1 MLWSRRLLID
11 DRSWRGKVALI
22 YRASAG
28 PGSYF
33 KPRRLVHMPSDDWHA
48 VNAVD
53 LAIGGE

>member
-1 MLWSRRLLID
+1 MSWNSRVLID
-11 DRSWRGKVALI
+11 DRGGRGKVGLI

-33 KPRRLVHMPSDDWHA
+33 KRRRLAHMPSDDWHA

-53 LAIGGE
+53 LAIGGK